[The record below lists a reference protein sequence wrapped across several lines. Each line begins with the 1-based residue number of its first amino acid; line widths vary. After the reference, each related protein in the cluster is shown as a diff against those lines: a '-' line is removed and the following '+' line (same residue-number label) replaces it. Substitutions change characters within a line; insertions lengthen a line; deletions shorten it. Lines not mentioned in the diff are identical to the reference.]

1 MKPRDYCCC
10 AIPVIYA
17 GIYTTLVEQFT
28 LGIVAGT
35 LSVATPSIVGA
46 ATPSFAKWIFAIIC
60 YVGAALQ
67 LLGLHAV
74 WSERPITFRRYTT
87 LHLLITIAAFSV
99 AAVWIALSAARHSHA
114 EATCEAT
121 FFPEN
126 SSITSSEGQTLCNVF
141 SWVDVGLMGGLWV
154 LLAIVQLYLYVVL
167 SSYASGNER
176 DHAKYGSLYDST
188 PFTSG
193 DIPLRNRSDPWE
205 SDPLAA
211 PLGHGR
217 SDSLASVSTV
227 MGDKVQQPRN
237 YDAYGQA
244 AYSPAQPGHAYTQD
258 PGPTPGVMDNYY
270 SEGYDGGVDYP
281 ERSQAHPAE
290 GSFRRK
296 TPRLQKPHSE
306 DFDLNM
312 LSHR

>member
-154 LLAIVQLYLYVVL
+154 LLAIVQVRSLRDYVHPLDWELREQSVVV
-167 SSYASGNER
+167 
-176 DHAKYGSLYDST
+176 
-188 PFTSG
+188 
-193 DIPLRNRSDPWE
+193 PLRSPLLICIWQRARS
-205 SDPLAA
+205 
-211 PLGHGR
+211 
-217 SDSLASVSTV
+217 
-227 MGDKVQQPRN
+227 
-237 YDAYGQA
+237 
-244 AYSPAQPGHAYTQD
+244 
-258 PGPTPGVMDNYY
+258 
-270 SEGYDGGVDYP
+270 
-281 ERSQAHPAE
+281 
-290 GSFRRK
+290 RK
-296 TPRLQKPHSE
+296 IRFFVRLDTFYQ
-306 DFDLNM
+306 
-312 LSHR
+312 R